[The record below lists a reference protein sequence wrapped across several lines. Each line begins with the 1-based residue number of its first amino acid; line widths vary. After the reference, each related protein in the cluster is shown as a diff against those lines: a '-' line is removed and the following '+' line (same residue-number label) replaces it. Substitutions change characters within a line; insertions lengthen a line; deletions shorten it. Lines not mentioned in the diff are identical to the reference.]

1 MVGRN
6 NIQGDRR
13 TPAKMRRGAS
23 RFVAVLTALALVLS
37 GVVAAPGI
45 ARAAVDSPQNTVT
58 GVSPRGTTINLFD
71 YWIQGRTDNDQNNG
85 QDWQN
90 RGINAGHVLK
100 FGEGMGTDYNADSVD
115 RDSINDWTGDAEP
128 RQGIVASELGE
139 DGYPS
144 LSGRGGIGT
153 ESLDYLFDSSS
164 FDGKAAY
171 SDVDGLL
178 QVDENGYYYY
188 NSQENFA

>member
-1 MVGRN
+1 MSRN
-6 NIQGDRR
+6 LFRKG
-13 TPAKMRRGAS
+13 TEHGGAS
-23 RFVAVLTALALVLS
+23 RLVAALATASLALS
-37 GVVAAPGI
+37 ALTVAPGI
-45 ARAAVDSPQNTVT
+45 AQAAIDSPQNTVT

-100 FGEGMGTDYNADSVD
+100 FGAGMGTELNADLVD
-115 RDSINDWTGDAEP
+115 RDSINDWTGTAEP

-144 LSGRGGIGT
+144 LSGRGNIGT
-153 ESLDYLFDSSS
+153 ESLDYLFDSTS
-164 FDGKAAY
+164 FEGKEAY
-171 SDVDGLL
+171 TDVDGLL
-178 QVDENGYYYY
+178 QVDEDGYYYY
-188 NSQENFA
+188 NS